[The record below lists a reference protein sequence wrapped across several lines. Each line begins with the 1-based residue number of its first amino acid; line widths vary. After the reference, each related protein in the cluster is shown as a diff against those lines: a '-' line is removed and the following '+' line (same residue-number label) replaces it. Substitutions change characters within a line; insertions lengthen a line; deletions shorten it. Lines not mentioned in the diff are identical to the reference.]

1 MDDKQYTEMAVKLQ
15 EVDSR
20 CRSNEHR
27 LDELDG
33 EMDKIQETQI
43 TLVKLANGVDK
54 MADQL
59 VDMKADIKDVKMSQ
73 KELSDKV
80 TTLENKPAAE
90 TKRKWDSISGNLW
103 WLFISGIAAFL
114 LGQALPG
121 IF

>member
-1 MDDKQYTEMAVKLQ
+1 M
-15 EVDSR
+15 SF
-20 CRSNEHR
+20 NEHR

-59 VDMKADIKDVKMSQ
+59 VDMKADIKDVKTSQ

-80 TTLENKPAAE
+80 TTLENKPAVE

-103 WLFISGIAAFL
+103 WLFIGGVAAFL

>member
-59 VDMKADIKDVKMSQ
+59 VDMKADIKDVKTSQ

-80 TTLENKPAAE
+80 TTLENKPAVE

-103 WLFISGIAAFL
+103 WVFISGVAAFL

>member
-59 VDMKADIKDVKMSQ
+59 VDMKADIKDVKTSQ

>member
-59 VDMKADIKDVKMSQ
+59 VDMKADIKDVKTSQ

-80 TTLENKPAAE
+80 TTLENKPAVE

-103 WLFISGIAAFL
+103 WLFISGVAAFL

>member
-15 EVDSR
+15 EIDSR

-59 VDMKADIKDVKMSQ
+59 VDMKADIKDVKTSQ